1 MPLSA
6 RVCISRRFVSKSL
19 IKLLFQL
26 IYYYNSVRISVK
38 QSKKWSSKCH
48 TVRLYVYY
56 LCIYIYNNVCKTLI
70 NSCTYSET
78 AVIRKVLDENLD
90 NPEKLFNTFQRVA
103 KSFSESFQF
112 NQFTFST
119 RVRSAS
125 NDCSWSVIDIDTEN
139 DLSVFCCLIPIK
151 WERIGFCFS

>member
-1 MPLSA
+1 M
-6 RVCISRRFVSKSL
+6 
-19 IKLLFQL
+19 
-26 IYYYNSVRISVK
+26 
-38 QSKKWSSKCH
+38 
-48 TVRLYVYY
+48 
-56 LCIYIYNNVCKTLI
+56 YIYNNVCKTLI

-125 NDCSWSVIDIDTEN
+125 NDCS
-139 DLSVFCCLIPIK
+139 
-151 WERIGFCFS
+151 